1 MAMKKLLNKPEDI
14 ASELLSGL
22 VKSHSDLIKMVDND
36 LLVRKTPKPEGK
48 VPIVFGQ
55 GIGHEPA
62 FDGMIGYGMH
72 DVEVPGNIFSCAGG
86 DRIYAGIKYA
96 WELSGKT
103 PVLLIISNHEGD
115 VINANI
121 ALEMAEDDDID
132 VKSVLLYDDIASAP
146 KGEEENRRGMAGMI
160 FGFKAAGAMAE
171 LGYDRDEII
180 AKVEKINATTR
191 TLSVAVSPATIPTSG
206 QVLFNLKEDEIII
219 GPGVHGEAGPEGPMK
234 LSTANEIIEI
244 VADRVVEDGEFQ
256 SGDEVLVLL
265 NGNGA
270 TTLMELFIMYNHLED
285 LLKDKGLKAFK
296 PLIGN
301 YVTVQE
307 MAGFSLS
314 MCKADENTKQFWT
327 AKTVTPYFKVF
338 GS

>member
-1 MAMKKLLNKPEDI
+1 MKKLLNKPEDI
-14 ASELLSGL
+14 ASELIRGL
-22 VKSHSDLIKMVDND
+22 VKSHSDLIKLVDND
-36 LLVRKTPKPEGK
+36 LIVRKTPKPAGK

-62 FDGMIGYGMH
+62 FDGMVGYGMH
-72 DVEVPGNIFSCAGG
+72 DVEIAGNIFACSGG

-96 WELSGKT
+96 WELSGQT
-103 PVLLIISNHEGD
+103 PVLLIIANHEGD

-121 ALEMAEDDDID
+121 ALELAHEDNID
-132 VKSVLLYDDIASAP
+132 VESVLLFDDIASAP
-146 KGEEENRRGMAGMI
+146 KGEEKNRRGMAGII
-160 FGFKAAGAMAE
+160 FGFKAAGAMSE
-171 LGYDRDEII
+171 NGYDRDEII

-234 LSTANEIIEI
+234 LTTANEIIEI
-244 VADRVVEDGEFQ
+244 VADRVIADGEYQ

-270 TTLMELFIMYNHLED
+270 TTLMELFILYNRLEG
-285 LLKDKGLKAFK
+285 LLKEKGLIPFK

-314 MCKADENTKQFWT
+314 LCKADEDTKQFWT

-338 GS
+338 RSQ

>member
-14 ASELLSGL
+14 ASELISGL
-22 VKSHSDLIKMVDND
+22 VKSHSDLLKLVDNG
-36 LLVRKTPKPEGK
+36 LIVRKNPKPEGK

-72 DVEVPGNIFSCAGG
+72 DVEVPGGIFACSGG

-96 WELSGKT
+96 WKLSGHT

-115 VINANI
+115 VMNGNM
-121 ALEMAEDDDID
+121 ALEMALDDGID
-132 VKSVLLYDDIASAP
+132 VKSVLLFDDIASAP
-146 KGEEENRRGMAGMI
+146 KGEEQNRRGMAGMI

-171 LGYDRDEII
+171 EGYNRDEII
-180 AKVEKINATTR
+180 AKVESINATAR
-191 TLSVAVSPATIPTSG
+191 TLSVAVAPATIPTTG

-234 LSTANEIIEI
+234 LASANEIIEI
-244 VADRVVEDGEFQ
+244 VAERVIEDGEYQ
-256 SGDEVLVLL
+256 NGDEVLVLL

-270 TTLMELFIMYNHLED
+270 TTLMEMFILYNRLEEI
-285 LLKDKGLKAFK
+285 LKERGLKPFK

-301 YVTVQE
+301 FVTVQE

-314 MCKADENTKQFWT
+314 MCKADEDTKKFWT

-338 GS
+338 GN

>member
-1 MAMKKLLNKPEDI
+1 MKKLLNKPEDI
-14 ASELLSGL
+14 ASELIRGL
-22 VKSHSDLIKMVDND
+22 VKSHSDLIKLVDND
-36 LLVRKTPKPEGK
+36 LIVRKTPKPAGK

-62 FDGMIGYGMH
+62 FDGMVGYGMH
-72 DVEVPGNIFSCAGG
+72 DVEIAGNIFACSGG

-96 WELSGKT
+96 WELSGQT
-103 PVLLIISNHEGD
+103 PVLLIIANHEGD

-121 ALEMAEDDDID
+121 ALELAHEDNID
-132 VKSVLLYDDIASAP
+132 VKSVLLFDDIASAP
-146 KGEEENRRGMAGMI
+146 KGEEKNRRGMAGII
-160 FGFKAAGAMAE
+160 FGFKAAGAMSE
-171 LGYDRDEII
+171 NGYDRDEII

-234 LSTANEIIEI
+234 LTTANEIIEI
-244 VADRVVEDGEFQ
+244 VADRVIADGEYQ

-270 TTLMELFIMYNHLED
+270 TTLMELFILYNRLEG
-285 LLKDKGLKAFK
+285 LLKEKGLIPFK

-314 MCKADENTKQFWT
+314 LCKADEDTKQFWT

-338 GS
+338 RSQ